1 MQPFSSLDHAVPRA
15 QERSVDGGGET
26 IGTGGTMR
34 RGRRFPAG
42 VRRRALPEFKTG
54 SSRQLS
60 SISFSA
66 RPRRRR
72 RSSAAFHHILA
83 AGARRRV
90 ARHGPGDVARDAL
103 DFVGFF
109 TACDT
114 RSAASMRFSAASA
127 AATSARVGGT
137 WLDSLSLEDS

>member
-1 MQPFSSLDHAVPRA
+1 MRSRA
-15 QERSVDGGGET
+15 LNNLSVDGGGET

-34 RGRRFPAG
+34 RGRRLCVPPS
-42 VRRRALPEFKTG
+42 VRRRALPWFRTG

-66 RPRRRR
+66 RPAASSSLQRGVSLTSSPPALGRRAWAAMARATSR
-72 RSSAAFHHILA
+72 ATRS
-83 AGARRRV
+83 
-90 ARHGPGDVARDAL
+90 

-137 WLDSLSLEDS
+137 GSFSLSLEDS